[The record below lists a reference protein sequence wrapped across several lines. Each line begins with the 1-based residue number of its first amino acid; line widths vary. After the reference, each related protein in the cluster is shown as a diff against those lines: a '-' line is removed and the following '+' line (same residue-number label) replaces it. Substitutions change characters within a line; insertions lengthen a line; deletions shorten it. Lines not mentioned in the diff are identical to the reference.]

1 LLVENVQKKSTSFV
15 KDNNSLQR
23 YFGMDIELIFA
34 GPARLK
40 GVFRETFNEEN
51 GTIDSIKYLLKDYK
65 SKGARDLL
73 NILMR
78 PEYLQEHINL
88 MHAIID
94 T

>member
-1 LLVENVQKKSTSFV
+1 
-15 KDNNSLQR
+15 
-23 YFGMDIELIFA
+23 MDIELIFA
-34 GPARLK
+34 GPAKLK
-40 GVFRETFNEEN
+40 SIFKETFNEEN
-51 GTIDSIKYLLKDYK
+51 DTTDSIKYLLKDFK

-88 MHAIID
+88 MHATID